1 MAGARALRAAGT
13 HNDGMATFFNKLG
26 LALALGAL
34 ATATVPHRIAGA
46 EAGAWLDGDPAL
58 EERLA
63 RGLRQTTQD
72 DLVKHPFRTGSKH
85 FDSEWLFG
93 TYMMAGMGFG
103 QLALSRSS
111 TPARTVELTADL
123 DRCIAGMLKDES
135 RFYDR
140 SAWGADPLQ
149 TLASDQGH
157 IAFLGYLNLTLG
169 LRRLLDP
176 NNPYAELNDHVSA
189 ALERRLLATSGFVET
204 FPGQTFP
211 IDNASAV
218 GSLGL
223 HQRATGKSHA
233 RVIQAFATRV
243 NRLARQRSDGLLIQ
257 ITTTA
262 GAPLGPGRGSGTFL
276 ASYFLSFADPVLA
289 RSLYESGKS
298 ALYTEHLGFG
308 AMREHAAGHEGN
320 NDIDSGPVLF
330 GLGVSSS
337 GFALGPARAFG
348 DADAFRGLYALTHL
362 FGVPVDS
369 GGTRTY
375 ATGGP
380 IGDGILLAMLT
391 APAPAS
397 AAATEAAAVVTAS
410 REGALP

>member
-1 MAGARALRAAGT
+1 MRP
-13 HNDGMATFFNKLG
+13 MATFLKKLG
-26 LALALGAL
+26 LALVLGGL
-34 ATATVPHRIAGA
+34 ATTTVPHRIAGW
-46 EAGAWLDGDPAL
+46 EASAWLEGDAAL
-58 EERLA
+58 EDRLA

-72 DLVKHPFRTGSKH
+72 DLVKQPFRTGSKH

-103 QLALSRSS
+103 QLALAH
-111 TPARTVELTADL
+111 PADRERTAALTADL

-135 RFYDR
+135 RYYDT
-140 SAWGADPLQ
+140 STWGADPLR
-149 TLASDQGH
+149 TLAGGRGH
-157 IAFLGYLNLTLG
+157 VAFLGYLNLALG

-176 NNPYAELNDHVSA
+176 NNPYAELNDQVSE

-204 FPGQTFP
+204 FPSQTFP
-211 IDNASAV
+211 VDNASAV

-223 HQRATGKSHA
+223 HERATGKSHA
-233 RVIQAFATRV
+233 RVIAAFSDRV
-243 NRLARQRSDGLLIQ
+243 NRLARQREDGLLIQ
-257 ITTTA
+257 ITTTS
-262 GAPLGPGRGSGTFL
+262 GAPLSVGRGSGTFL
-276 ASYFLSFADPVLA
+276 AAYFLSFADPALA
-289 RSLYESGKS
+289 RALYESGKR

-308 AMREHAAGHEGN
+308 AMREHARGREGK

-348 DADAFRGLYALTHL
+348 DAEAFRGLYALTHL
-362 FGVPVDS
+362 FGVPVDT

-391 APAPAS
+391 ARAPS
-397 AAATEAAAVVTAS
+397 APTEAAALVTAT
-410 REGALP
+410 REEVLP